1 MLVDRTVQFAD
12 EVLDLIDD
20 FVPGIK
26 TRIIAE
32 QLVRSAMS
40 TAANYRAARRARSRA
55 EFSSKTCTVLEEAD
69 ESKFW
74 LERIERKRLSSKLER
89 FRHAIAS
96 ADEIIAMTFS
106 SRRTA
111 QTGGNERQ
119 RTSANVSERQRTS
132 ANVSEPQRTAMNP
145 MNVNERQ

>member
-20 FVPGIK
+20 LVPGVK

-32 QLVRSAMS
+32 QLIRSATS
-40 TAANYRAARRARSRA
+40 TAANYRAAQRARSRA
-55 EFSSKTCTVLEEAD
+55 EFSSKMCTVLEEAD

-74 LERIERKRLSSKLER
+74 LERIERKRLTRQIER
-89 FRHAIAS
+89 VRQAIS
-96 ADEIIAMTFS
+96 FADEIIAMTFS

-111 QTGGNERQ
+111 QTGA
-119 RTSANVSERQRTS
+119 TSSRR
-132 ANVSEPQRTAMNP
+132 
-145 MNVNERQ
+145 VNR

>member
-1 MLVDRTVQFAD
+1 MLDHRTVQFAD

-20 FVPGIK
+20 FVPGVK

-32 QLVRSAMS
+32 QFVRSATS
-40 TAANYRAARRARSRA
+40 TAANYRAAQRARSRA
-55 EFSSKTCTVLEEAD
+55 EFSSKMCIVLEEAD

-74 LERIERKRLSSKLER
+74 LERIERKRLSRQLECVR
-89 FRHAIAS
+89 QAIAC

-111 QTGGNERQ
+111 QTGA
-119 RTSANVSERQRTS
+119 TSYHRVKR
-132 ANVSEPQRTAMNP
+132 
-145 MNVNERQ
+145 

>member
-1 MLVDRTVQFAD
+1 MLADRTVQFAD

-20 FVPGIK
+20 FVPGVK

-32 QLVRSAMS
+32 QLVRSATS
-40 TAANYRAARRARSRA
+40 TAANYRAAQRARSRA
-55 EFSSKTCTVLEEAD
+55 EFSSKMCTVLEEAD

-74 LERIERKRLSSKLER
+74 LERIEQKRLSRQLER
-89 FRHAIAS
+89 VRQAIAS

-111 QTGGNERQ
+111 QTGA
-119 RTSANVSERQRTS
+119 TSYYRVKR
-132 ANVSEPQRTAMNP
+132 
-145 MNVNERQ
+145 

>member
-1 MLVDRTVQFAD
+1 MLADRTVQFAD
-12 EVLDLIDD
+12 EVLDLVDD

-32 QLVRSAMS
+32 QLIRSATS
-40 TAANYRAARRARSRA
+40 TAANYRAAQRARSRA
-55 EFSSKTCTVLEEAD
+55 EFSSKMCTVLEEAD

-74 LERIERKRLSSKLER
+74 LERIERKRLSRQLER
-89 FRHAIAS
+89 VRQAIAS

-111 QTGGNERQ
+111 QTGA
-119 RTSANVSERQRTS
+119 TSYRRVKR
-132 ANVSEPQRTAMNP
+132 
-145 MNVNERQ
+145 

>member
-1 MLVDRTVQFAD
+1 MIADRTVQFAD

-20 FVPGIK
+20 FVPGVK

-32 QLVRSAMS
+32 QLVRSATS
-40 TAANYRAARRARSRA
+40 TAANYRAAQRARSRA
-55 EFSSKTCTVLEEAD
+55 EFSSKMCIVLEEAD

-74 LERIERKRLSSKLER
+74 LERIERKQLSRQLECVR
-89 FRHAIAS
+89 KAIAS

-111 QTGGNERQ
+111 QTRATSYHRVKRQ
-119 RTSANVSERQRTS
+119 R
-132 ANVSEPQRTAMNP
+132 
-145 MNVNERQ
+145 

>member
-1 MLVDRTVQFAD
+1 MLSDRTVRFAD

-20 FVPGIK
+20 FVPGVK

-32 QLVRSAMS
+32 QLVRSATS
-40 TAANYRAARRARSRA
+40 TAANYRAAQRARSRA
-55 EFSSKTCTVLEEAD
+55 EFSSKMCIVLEEAD

-74 LERIERKRLSSKLER
+74 LERIEQKRLSRQLEHV
-89 FRHAIAS
+89 RHAIAS

-111 QTGGNERQ
+111 QTGAISYNRVKSQ
-119 RTSANVSERQRTS
+119 R
-132 ANVSEPQRTAMNP
+132 
-145 MNVNERQ
+145 

>member
-1 MLVDRTVQFAD
+1 MLADRTVQFAD

-20 FVPGIK
+20 FVPGVK

-32 QLVRSAMS
+32 QLVRSATS

-55 EFSSKTCTVLEEAD
+55 EFSSKMCIVLEEAD

-74 LERIERKRLSSKLER
+74 LERIERKRLSRQLER
-89 FRHAIAS
+89 VRQAIAS

-111 QTGGNERQ
+111 QTGA
-119 RTSANVSERQRTS
+119 TSNRRVKR
-132 ANVSEPQRTAMNP
+132 
-145 MNVNERQ
+145 

>member
-1 MLVDRTVQFAD
+1 MLDHRTVQFAD

-20 FVPGIK
+20 FVPGVK

-32 QLVRSAMS
+32 QLVRSATS
-40 TAANYRAARRARSRA
+40 TAANYRAAQRARSRA
-55 EFSSKTCTVLEEAD
+55 EFSSKMCIVLEEAD

-74 LERIERKRLSSKLER
+74 LERIERKRLSRQLECVR
-89 FRHAIAS
+89 QAIAS

-111 QTGGNERQ
+111 QTGA
-119 RTSANVSERQRTS
+119 TSYHRVKR
-132 ANVSEPQRTAMNP
+132 
-145 MNVNERQ
+145 

>member
-1 MLVDRTVQFAD
+1 MLDHRTVQFAD

-20 FVPGIK
+20 FVPGVK

-32 QLVRSAMS
+32 QLVRSATS
-40 TAANYRAARRARSRA
+40 TAANYRAAQRARSRA
-55 EFSSKTCTVLEEAD
+55 EFSSKMCIVLEEAD

-74 LERIERKRLSSKLER
+74 LVRIERKRLSRQLECVR
-89 FRHAIAS
+89 QAIAS

-111 QTGGNERQ
+111 QTGA
-119 RTSANVSERQRTS
+119 TSYHRVKR
-132 ANVSEPQRTAMNP
+132 
-145 MNVNERQ
+145 